1 MKINRK
7 ENFKFLKYIIFFGL
21 LFFQFSLNVSAAG
34 SSGGSNGTY
43 TVSLVNASTL
53 QEASAKI
60 VMHDS
65 FSLGYFQM
73 GESTTLAKYRTIYE
87 DTHGTNYSKNDFLKW
102 ISDNNLKLTS
112 GTEILCYNDCVIF
125 MDTANGAKVLKT
137 GWLYEYCDTSRY
149 MEWID
154 NRVAIGDPQHI
165 DTHFDLF

>member
-34 SSGGSNGTY
+34 SSGGSNGSAQ
-43 TVSLVNASTL
+43 VSLVNASTL
-53 QEASAKI
+53 QEASAK
-60 VMHDS
+60 VVRFDS

-102 ISDNNLKLTS
+102 IADSNLKLTS
-112 GTEILCYNDCVIF
+112 GTDILCYSDCVVF
-125 MDTANGAKVLKT
+125 MDTANGVNVLKT

>member
-34 SSGGSNGTY
+34 SSGGSNGSY
-43 TVSLVNASTL
+43 TVNIVNASNL

-60 VMHDS
+60 VISDS

-102 ISDNNLKLTS
+102 ISDNNLKLQG

-125 MDTANGAKVLKT
+125 EDTANGVKVLKT

-154 NRVAIGDPQHI
+154 NRVAIGDPQR
-165 DTHFDLF
+165 LAVVL